1 MLQDVESIATVATV
15 NIIVLCHH
23 FVPSFCH
30 RQVMIFGLSHGTLR
44 GSLQLLCASTGY
56 MGAVMAFVRSVMGAW
71 DAQAMGVVD
80 TVGKS
85 TLLVVKQVKYH
96 NSRY

>member
-1 MLQDVESIATVATV
+1 
-15 NIIVLCHH
+15 
-23 FVPSFCH
+23 
-30 RQVMIFGLSHGTLR
+30 MIFGLSHGTLR

-71 DAQAMGVVD
+71 DAQAMGVVH

-96 NSRY
+96 NGRY